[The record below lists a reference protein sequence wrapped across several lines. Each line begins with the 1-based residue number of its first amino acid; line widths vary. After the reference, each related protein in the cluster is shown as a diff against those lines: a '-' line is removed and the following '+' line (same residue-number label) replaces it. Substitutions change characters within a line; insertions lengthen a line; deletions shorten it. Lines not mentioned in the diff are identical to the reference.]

1 MRAGRQE
8 WAEWGGRSVRK
19 RALLNFNLNPEGRMC
34 SNYLMVLY
42 LGQQLRCGLA
52 DMSDGT
58 AQICSRMAPCFR
70 G

>member
-1 MRAGRQE
+1 M
-8 WAEWGGRSVRK
+8 RK

-52 DMSDGT
+52 DSD
-58 AQICSRMAPCFR
+58 R
-70 G
+70 GQHRSAAGWPHVSEGRRDPLRWGKHRC